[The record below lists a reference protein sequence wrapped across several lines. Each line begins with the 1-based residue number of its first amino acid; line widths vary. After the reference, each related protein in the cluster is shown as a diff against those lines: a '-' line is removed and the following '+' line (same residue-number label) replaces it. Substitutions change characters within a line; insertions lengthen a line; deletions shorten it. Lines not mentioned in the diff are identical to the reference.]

1 MPHLLAENNFI
12 TPPSE
17 VEREKSDVTKNR
29 KSEPSIESHGFII
42 SQSLQSLTVKKKDK
56 LNHTKSVKTIAR
68 QHF

>member
-29 KSEPSIESHGFII
+29 KSENKGKPKLLPKPKLYPKPSNIKVGI
-42 SQSLQSLTVKKKDK
+42 K
-56 LNHTKSVKTIAR
+56 
-68 QHF
+68 